1 MTDAFAQTWYRVR
14 RKVFKV
20 FGGAF
25 HIYDRDEN
33 VIAYSKQAAF
43 RLKEDIRVFSDE
55 SQQTPLLTIQARQIV
70 DFSAAYDVVD
80 PREGRKVGAARRKGW
95 SSILRDSWELL
106 DATDRPV
113 GKVMEDSAGM
123 ALLRRLITNL
133 VPQSFDV
140 VDNGGRKQADLN
152 QRFNPFVYKLDVTV
166 DPGSTLDRRLV
177 MAAAILI
184 AAIEG
189 RQG

>member
-1 MTDAFAQTWYRVR
+1 VADAFAQTWYRVR
-14 RKVFKV
+14 RKVFKI

-43 RLKEDIRVFSDE
+43 RLKEDIRVFTDE
-55 SQQTPLLTIQARQIV
+55 GMQTPLMTVQARQIV
-70 DFSAAYDVVD
+70 DFSAAYDIVD
-80 PREGRKVGAARRKGW
+80 ARENRKVGAARRKGW

-106 DATDRPV
+106 DANDRLV
-113 GKVMEDSAGM
+113 GKVAEDSAGM
-123 ALLRRLITNL
+123 AMLRRFLTNL

-140 VDNGGRKQADLN
+140 VDAAGHKQADLR
-152 QRFNPFVYKLDVTV
+152 QRFNPFVYKLEVTV
-166 DPGSTLDRRLV
+166 DPGSTIDKRLV